1 MIEDD
6 PARAK
11 HEHAMQIERKIAS
24 ATQRYEAARALNR
37 ERDIRY
43 DELQELVVQSGN
55 REDVG

>member
-6 PARAK
+6 LARAN

-24 ATQRYEAARALNR
+24 ATQRYEAALSLNR

-43 DELQELVVQSGN
+43 DELHELVVRSGN